1 MKNKQVWL
9 SALALLLLLSG
20 LTYYYL
26 KDEPPKQPEAVE
38 TGAPQKIG
46 LSFSGNTIT
55 EEKNGRKVFEL
66 SAETIEMNPDT
77 KDIILK
83 TLTAVFYSEDGK
95 TVTLTGLEGL
105 LNGQSHSLTIQ
116 GEVTAQSSDG
126 ATLQAGKIR
135 YEPQEEK
142 FYGENG
148 VIVERPDARL
158 TGDRLES
165 DKDLTQLKVAGRAH
179 IVKKE

>member
-126 ATLQAGKIR
+126 AILQAGKIR

-165 DKDLTQLKVAGRAH
+165 DKDLTQLKIAGRAH